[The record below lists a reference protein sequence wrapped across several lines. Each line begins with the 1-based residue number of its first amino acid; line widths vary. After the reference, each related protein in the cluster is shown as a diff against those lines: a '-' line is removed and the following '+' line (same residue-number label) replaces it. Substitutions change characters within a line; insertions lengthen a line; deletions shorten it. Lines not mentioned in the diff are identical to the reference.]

1 VRAGALWPEKKTP
14 TKNTPPRTEQKT
26 NPPQVRPV
34 GQRQYEWVDLW
45 DAYAAQKVVF
55 VRQAVTEDLANQ
67 LM

>member
-1 VRAGALWPEKKTP
+1 M
-14 TKNTPPRTEQKT
+14 
-26 NPPQVRPV
+26 